1 MYLISAEG
9 YKNSIVHILKV
20 RKTNEIWVS
29 MKDVGSGMG
38 IKNIF
43 DDLVLKEI
51 HGTCKAK
58 NLTKE
63 KINEYKTT
71 EREIYKKFSNL
82 SEDELNTKSNKN
94 IYVRSY
100 IMTNIIKHSRG
111 EKKRGIK
118 AIDGFRKKL
127 LILDSEISKCS
138 EHEVKSKMGII
149 FVNEKILEEY
159 SLFFL
164 SLFLK
169 KKDKKH

>member
-1 MYLISAEG
+1 MYLLSAEG

-43 DDLVLKEI
+43 DLVLKEI
-51 HGTCKAK
+51 HGTCKTK

-71 EREIYKKFSNL
+71 ETEIYKKFSNL
-82 SEDELNTKSNKN
+82 SKDELNTKSNKN

-100 IMTNIIKHSRG
+100 IMTNIIKHSTG

-127 LILDSEISKCS
+127 LIRDSEISKCL
-138 EHEVKSKMGII
+138 EHEVKSKRGII

-159 SLFFL
+159 SFFFL